1 MQDFLQRFKVGHILR
16 PSLAPTLTKVRQVE
30 LEAGDCEGRL
40 PLLFW
45 TLIVVLGNFNSVQ
58 VQVDHLPI
66 ACMNIGITVYPTY
79 GGSGIVGSELGMEL
93 AKRGHTVHFISSAL
107 PTRLTELSERV
118 RFHEVEMMS
127 YPLFEHQPY
136 TLALA
141 TKMATV
147 AETENLDLLHVHYA
161 IPHSISG
168 ILARESLK
176 PKRRLPVI
184 TTLHGTDITLVGAD
198 RSYLPITRYGI
209 VQSDGVTAISQYLK
223 EATRES
229 FQFDDIR
236 VIPNFVCQHDYQRHP
251 VEALRRELA
260 PAGETLLVH
269 VSNFRPVKR
278 PVDCVE
284 ILARV
289 LKNHGQARLVMVG
302 DGSERPNAEHRARC
316 LNIADK
322 CSFVGKQPNIVDYLS
337 AADVL
342 LLPSEQESFGLAAL
356 EAMACEVPVIAS
368 RVGGIPEVVTDGE
381 TGFLSKVG
389 DVAKMADDAA
399 RLVGDEKLRHKMGA
413 AARASAI
420 SRYRTDIVIPQ
431 YIEFY
436 QEVLSR
442 N

>member
-1 MQDFLQRFKVGHILR
+1 
-16 PSLAPTLTKVRQVE
+16 
-30 LEAGDCEGRL
+30 
-40 PLLFW
+40 
-45 TLIVVLGNFNSVQ
+45 
-58 VQVDHLPI
+58 
-66 ACMNIGITVYPTY
+66 MNIGITVYPTY

-93 AKRGHTVHFISSAL
+93 GKRGHTVHFISSAL
-107 PTRLTELSERV
+107 PTRLTKLSERV

-141 TKMATV
+141 TKMAKV

-176 PKRRLPVI
+176 PKRYLPVI

-209 VQSDGVTAISQYLK
+209 VQSDGVTAISHFLK
-223 EATRES
+223 EATREI
-229 FQFDDIR
+229 FQFDDIE
-236 VIPNFVCQHDYQRHP
+236 VIPNFICQHDYARHA
-251 VEALRRELA
+251 VADLRSSLA
-260 PAGETLLVH
+260 PQGEPLLVH

-289 LKNHGQARLVMVG
+289 LEKGITTRLVMVG
-302 DGSERPNAEHRARC
+302 DGSERTNVEHRARC
-316 LNIADK
+316 LQVFDK
-322 CSFVGKQPNIVDYLS
+322 CVFVGKQPNIADYLS
-337 AADVL
+337 ASDVL

-368 RVGGIPEVVTDGE
+368 RVGGLPEVVTDGE
-381 TGFLSKVG
+381 TGFLSEVG
-389 DVAKMADDAA
+389 DVEKMAADAA
-399 RLVGDEKLRHKMGA
+399 RLLGDANLRRAMGRR
-413 AARASAI
+413 ARESAVA
-420 SRYRTDIVIPQ
+420 RYSTDLIIPR

-436 QEVLSR
+436 ESVLSKTR
-442 N
+442 KAS

>member
-1 MQDFLQRFKVGHILR
+1 
-16 PSLAPTLTKVRQVE
+16 
-30 LEAGDCEGRL
+30 
-40 PLLFW
+40 
-45 TLIVVLGNFNSVQ
+45 
-58 VQVDHLPI
+58 
-66 ACMNIGITVYPTY
+66 MNIGITVYPTY
-79 GGSGIVGSELGMEL
+79 GGSGIVGSELGKEL
-93 AKRGHTVHFISSAL
+93 AERGHTVHFISSSL
-107 PTRLTELSERV
+107 PTRLTELNERV

-141 TKMATV
+141 TKMAKV
-147 AETENLDLLHVHYA
+147 AETERLDLLHVHYA

-176 PKRRLPVI
+176 PNLYLPVV

-209 VQSDGVTAISQYLK
+209 VQSDGVTAISHYLK
-223 EATRES
+223 NATREI
-229 FQFDDIR
+229 FHFDNIT
-236 VIPNFVCQHDYQRHP
+236 VIPNFVCQHDYSRRP
-251 VEALRRELA
+251 RRDLRKTLA
-260 PAGETLLVH
+260 PANEPLLVH

-289 LKNHGQARLVMVG
+289 LKRGLATRLVMVG
-302 DGSERPNAEHRARC
+302 DGSERTNAEHRARC
-316 LNIADK
+316 LGIYDK

-337 AADVL
+337 DSDVL

-368 RVGGIPEVVTDGE
+368 RVGGIPEVVDDGE
-381 TGFLSKVG
+381 TGFLSEVG
-389 DVAKMADDAA
+389 DVDKMADDAA
-399 RLVGDEKLRHKMGA
+399 RLVADEQFRREMGA
-413 AARASAI
+413 RAREAAV

-431 YIEFY
+431 YVDFY
-436 QEVLSR
+436 EQVLSR
-442 N
+442 SPKA